1 MPHKNEAK
9 WAGCNQVGKACGR
22 GTRNGVT
29 HSSYFAILLFE
40 YNPGLLERFVER
52 LSEPFQ
58 QYSWLHDFEAFPPR
72 HGHYIYYSTPAL
84 RLPYIFHIF
93 LCLLIQISSG
103 NLMLQV
109 SLQLDQ
115 NRWKYHIGK
124 TPIKASSMG
133 TPLHQFFFHKKV
145 PPFDR
150 RLRHKLHESKF
161 GDFRYEMD
169 VYCCKDSATSLVSLD
184 GLVSANHPSNSVLYD
199 ISRCIFS
206 TRIQW

>member
-40 YNPGLLERFVER
+40 YDLGLLERFVER

-58 QYSWLHDFEAFPPR
+58 QYSWFHDFEAFPPR
-72 HGHYIYYSTPAL
+72 HGHYILNPCPSTSL
-84 RLPYIFHIF
+84 HLPHF

-103 NLMLQV
+103 SLMLQV

-133 TPLHQFFFHKKV
+133 TPPPIFFPQK
-145 PPFDR
+145 
-150 RLRHKLHESKF
+150 
-161 GDFRYEMD
+161 
-169 VYCCKDSATSLVSLD
+169 SA
-184 GLVSANHPSNSVLYD
+184 A
-199 ISRCIFS
+199 IR
-206 TRIQW
+206 